1 MFQVKSI
8 ANSSI
13 LKKDKVYDVYSV
25 KMIGLDAIFL
35 IYGEDKGQHWI
46 DADCF
51 VPLEDSYEYE
61 YA

>member
-35 IYGEDKGQHWI
+35 IYGEDKG
-46 DADCF
+46 
-51 VPLEDSYEYE
+51 
-61 YA
+61 

>member
-35 IYGEDKGQHWI
+35 IYGENKKWNWCL
-46 DADCF
+46 ADYF
-51 VPLEDSYEYE
+51 VPLEDSYEYG
-61 YA
+61 YI